1 MMEQTLSVRGAAR
14 EERRQVGPPT
24 RADKPALASRVAE
37 RRDTPGDRA
46 TRSRRP
52 SGAAARLLG
61 DIGREAI
68 VGLLRNRVRAALS
81 MLGISWGI
89 VSVVML
95 LAYGEGFNQALLRGF
110 QGAYGDGVSIMWPG
124 QTSMQAGGERAGRPV
139 RVRFAD
145 AAVLDQLPLIKAWSP
160 EYMRDV
166 PVAWG
171 PKLASYRARGV
182 APSYGVMRTQP
193 AASGRFIDAEDVR
206 LQRRVVFLGSE
217 VALKLFGNVPPV
229 GETVRIQGMAFE
241 VIGVQK
247 EKVQLS
253 SYGRPDKE
261 SVFIPYTTAGQLW
274 NTEYLSVLVY
284 QAMDPTLDARATA
297 QVKEALGKRL
307 RFNPAD
313 ERAVSIFGS
322 AYSQNITG
330 DIVFG
335 LKLVLTFIGV
345 LTLAIGGIGVMN
357 IMFVSVTERT
367 REIGLRKA
375 VGARRRAILLQFLL
389 EGLTTTFAG
398 GAAGV
403 LLSYALVWM
412 FSPRPFLSELLDDA
426 TRSADIH
433 LILSVELV
441 GICSAILMFVG
452 LVSSLLPAL
461 RAARMDP
468 IEALRYE

>member
-1 MMEQTLSVRGAAR
+1 V
-14 EERRQVGPPT
+14 
-24 RADKPALASRVAE
+24 
-37 RRDTPGDRA
+37 
-46 TRSRRP
+46 
-52 SGAAARLLG
+52 
-61 DIGREAI
+61 REAI
-68 VGLLRNRVRAALS
+68 TGLLRNRLRAGLS

-110 QGAYGDGVSIMWPG
+110 QGAFGDGVSVMWPG

-139 RVRFAD
+139 RIRLAD
-145 AAVLDQLPLIKAWSP
+145 AEVLDQLPLVKAWSP
-160 EYMRDV
+160 EYMQEL
-166 PVAWG
+166 PVAWES
-171 PKLASYRARGV
+171 KLASYRARGV

-193 AASGRFIDAEDVR
+193 AASGRFINAEDVR

-229 GETVRIQGMAFE
+229 GETVRIKGMAFE

-253 SYGRPDKE
+253 NYGRPDRE
-261 SVFIPYTTAGQLW
+261 SVFIPHTTAGQLW
-274 NTEYLSVLVY
+274 NTEYMSVLVY
-284 QAMDPTLDARATA
+284 QAVDPMLDARATA

-313 ERAVSIFGS
+313 DRAVRIFGS
-322 AYSQNITG
+322 AESQKITG
-330 DIVFG
+330 GIVLG

-389 EGLTTTFAG
+389 EGLATTFAG

-403 LLSYALVWM
+403 LFSYVLVWM

-426 TRSADIH
+426 TRMADIH
-433 LILSVELV
+433 LILSLELV
-441 GICSAILMFVG
+441 GVCTAILMFVG
-452 LVSSLLPAL
+452 LVSSFLPAL